1 MTRTPASRSSRRGCS
16 GASVRDTPG
25 RARDVAGVTD
35 REDPGSSAACPVCG
49 STSWERVRRTAEAT
63 HGSIAILAEG
73 VCVDRC
79 VCGHRRVPMA
89 FRDAASSACSA
100 SIPVARARRLRPDAC
115 VGCGASMSM
124 PVRRSVRAVTVS
136 PEDGP
141 VTTLR
146 LDLPMQRCPECG
158 LDHLPARGRAD
169 LTAALATVIDAVV
182 DAADPNA

>member
-1 MTRTPASRSSRRGCS
+1 M
-16 GASVRDTPG
+16 
-25 RARDVAGVTD
+25 
-35 REDPGSSAACPVCG
+35 
-49 STSWERVRRTAEAT
+49 
-63 HGSIAILAEG
+63 
-73 VCVDRC
+73 
-79 VCGHRRVPMA
+79 
-89 FRDAASSACSA
+89 
-100 SIPVARARRLRPDAC
+100 
-115 VGCGASMSM
+115 
-124 PVRRSVRAVTVS
+124 TVS